1 MRLLLIEDDMVLLD
15 GIRTGF
21 NLSGVLIEAVST
33 CQDARA
39 VIFSEKFDAF
49 IIDIMLPDGSG
60 LDLLAEIRNAEIET
74 PIVLLTAL
82 DEINDR
88 IKGLDL
94 GADDYLGKPFDLDE
108 LAARVRAVVRRGN
121 GRAMPLLRYNDLV
134 VDPVQ
139 MTATTGGDWIAL
151 SRREFSL
158 LTALMDRP
166 GAILSKDAI
175 ESRLYGWQEEIES
188 NAVEVHIHKLRSKI
202 GRHRI
207 ETVRGVG
214 YRIGS
219 GVQ

>member
-33 CQDARA
+33 CEDARA

-139 MTATTGGDWIAL
+139 MAATTGGDWIAL

-188 NAVEVHIHKLRSKI
+188 NAVEVHIHKLRNKI